1 MKKKLFCY
9 QCEKE
14 YEVKIDEI
22 TYMQD
27 HKKGSITFAEE
38 TYYFDEGCF
47 FQTLNRLKKEENTK
61 EKNYE

>member
-27 HKKGSITFAEE
+27 HKKGSITSVEE
-38 TYYFDEGCF
+38 MYYFDEGCF
-47 FQTLNRLKKEENTK
+47 FQTLNRLKREENTK

>member
-22 TYMQD
+22 TYMLD
-27 HKKGSITFAEE
+27 HKKDSITFVEDI
-38 TYYFDEGCF
+38 YYFDKGCF
-47 FQTLNRLKKEENTK
+47 FKTLNLLKREENTK
-61 EKNYE
+61 EI